1 MPMCQEKLIQ
11 DLMTE
16 DDRNLRVRLRELI
29 TTSPKGRDISPLE
42 LMALAKQKG
51 LTVSERSIYR
61 LLARFRKE
69 GDFPPS
75 GVAAK
80 LKKLIEAR
88 DDGSHLTAAELHQ
101 LAKGEGV
108 KASLSTI
115 YRAIDKL
122 RAEGFVNSVKQ
133 PKAQAFETSTNK
145 RAHDHLICFKCG
157 KTLEAESI
165 FSDLGSLIAERNGFD
180 FSHSELILKGYCD
193 DCRGASV

>member
-1 MPMCQEKLIQ
+1 MA
-11 DLMTE
+11 E
-16 DDRNLRVRLRELI
+16 DGRNLRIRLRELI
-29 TTSPKGRDISPLE
+29 TTSPRGSEISPLE

-51 LTVSERSIYR
+51 LSVSERSIYR

-69 GDFPPS
+69 GDLPPS

-80 LKKLIEAR
+80 LKKLIETS
-88 DDGSHLTAAELHQ
+88 DQGLHLTAADLHK
-101 LAKGEGV
+101 LAKGSGI

-115 YRAIDKL
+115 YRAIERL
-122 RAEGFVNSVKQ
+122 RAEGFVNAVKQ
-133 PKAQAFETSTNK
+133 PKAQAFETSINK
-145 RAHDHLICFKCG
+145 KAHDHLICFNCG

>member
-1 MPMCQEKLIQ
+1 LIQ

-29 TTSPKGRDISPLE
+29 TTSPRGKDITPTE
-42 LMALAKQKG
+42 LLALAKQKG
-51 LTVSERSIYR
+51 LSVSERSVYR

-69 GDFPPS
+69 GDLPPS

-88 DDGSHLTAAELHQ
+88 DDGSHLTASELHEI
-101 LAKGEGV
+101 AKKDGV

-122 RAEGFVNSVKQ
+122 RAEGFVSSVKQ

-145 RAHDHLICFKCG
+145 RAHDHLICFNCG

-180 FSHSELILKGYCD
+180 FSHSELILKGYCE

>member
-1 MPMCQEKLIQ
+1 
-11 DLMTE
+11 MTE

-29 TTSPKGRDISPLE
+29 TTSPRGRDITPSE
-42 LMALAKQKG
+42 LLALAKQKG
-51 LTVSERSIYR
+51 IAVSERSIYR

-69 GDFPPS
+69 GDLPPS
-75 GVAAK
+75 GVASK
-80 LKKLIEAR
+80 LKKLIEAS
-88 DDGSHLTAAELHQ
+88 DEGLHLTAVELHQ
-101 LAKGEGV
+101 LAKGAGV

-115 YRAIDKL
+115 YRAIDRLK
-122 RAEGFVNSVKQ
+122 AEGFVNAIKQ

-145 RAHDHLICFKCG
+145 RAHDHLICFNCG